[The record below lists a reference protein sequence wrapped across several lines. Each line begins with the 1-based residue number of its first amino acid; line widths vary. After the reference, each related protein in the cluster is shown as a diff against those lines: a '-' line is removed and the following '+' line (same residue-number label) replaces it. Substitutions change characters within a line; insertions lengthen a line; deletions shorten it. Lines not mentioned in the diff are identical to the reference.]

1 MQRLHQVITFILWH
15 NQPLLWILKCI
26 AIVCWVMFR
35 ELMWALMWNITMQKQ
50 CVLFG
55 ELESSMEEISIL
67 FKFPKALVSF
77 KAMHLL
83 AIVHTAV

>member
-1 MQRLHQVITFILWH
+1 
-15 NQPLLWILKCI
+15 
-26 AIVCWVMFR
+26 
-35 ELMWALMWNITMQKQ
+35 MWNITMQKQ